1 MWKSDVSKDSQQAEL
16 KQGFDKSGP
25 WANWK
30 TETLTIRIDDAK
42 KTVSSFGSHSW
53 KLSEL
58 VNSDIKRKIIVL
70 DPKVPSQTMTLSIKL
85 QFI

>member
-1 MWKSDVSKDSQQAEL
+1 MSKDSQQAEV
-16 KQGFDKSGP
+16 KQGFDTSGS
-25 WANWK
+25 WTNWK

-70 DPKVPSQTMTLSIKL
+70 NPKVPSQTMTLSIKL

>member
-1 MWKSDVSKDSQQAEL
+1 MSKDSQQAEL
-16 KQGFDKSGP
+16 KQGFDKSLVTSS
-25 WANWK
+25 WADWK

-58 VNSDIKRKIIVL
+58 VNSNLKRKIIVL

>member
-1 MWKSDVSKDSQQAEL
+1 MTKDSQQAEL
-16 KQGFDKSGP
+16 KQGFDKSGS
-25 WANWK
+25 WINWK

-42 KTVSSFGSHSW
+42 KTVSSFGSHFW
-53 KLSEL
+53 KLSEF
-58 VNSDIKRKIIVL
+58 VNGDIKRKIIVL